1 MKKRNKTVL
10 IVVGIA
16 IVVFVLICVNYLS
29 KAKGPLELLTLEKP
43 YEGEENYPELI
54 KALGSKWRPHIS
66 RQYAAEA
73 LAHIEDPEIA
83 KTVVEP
89 LIQMVKSKRYDEF
102 ARGRAALALGCIG
115 DKRAVEPLIEVLS
128 DGDND
133 SEVLLDVIKA
143 FTLLEDVRDERISQ
157 AILEILD
164 DMDSDERS
172 FAISGFNVDNPEV
185 IKVLVDLVKNDPKAR
200 HNAILALGNTRT
212 KDEEAFQVLLDILDG
227 NYLEGLSSSR
237 KGLVMSEAILSL
249 GKIGDNRAVE
259 PLLKIL
265 EKDPIRYLEAAIALA
280 ELGDR
285 RAVEPLRK
293 RMEEKKNK
301 EYIMKDLN
309 AAYRKLTRE

>member
-1 MKKRNKTVL
+1 MKRRGKVIL
-10 IVVGIA
+10 IVVGA
-16 IVVFVLICVNYLS
+16 AVVLFVIVTINYFS
-29 KAKGPLELLTLEKP
+29 KAMKPLELLTLQRP
-43 YEGEENYPELI
+43 YEEEEDYPELV
-54 KALGSKWRPHIS
+54 KTLGSKWSPGIS

-73 LAHIEDPEIA
+73 LAHIEDPEVA

-89 LIQMVKSKRYDEF
+89 LIQMVKSKKYDAF

-115 DKRAVEPLIEVLS
+115 DERAIEPLIEALN
-128 DGDND
+128 DND
-133 SEVLLDVIKA
+133 NETRLDVIKA
-143 FTLLEDVRDERISQ
+143 FTLFEDVRDERISR

-164 DMDSDERS
+164 DMNSDERS

-185 IKVLVDLVKNDPKAR
+185 IKVLVDLVKNDSKAR
-200 HNAILALGNTRT
+200 HNAILSLGNTKT
-212 KDEEAFQVLLDILDG
+212 KDEETFQVLLDILDG

-265 EKDPIRYLEAAIALA
+265 EEDPIRYLEAAIALG
-280 ELGDR
+280 ELGDK
-285 RAVEPLRK
+285 RAIEHLKV

-301 EYIMKDLN
+301 AYIMKDLN
-309 AAYRKLTRE
+309 AAYRKLTGE